1 MSLKKHQIIPF
12 LLATVLLLGCGHHR
26 YDGEL
31 ALVDSLQKLDS
42 AYLPDT
48 LLQPIVRYYDRWGT
62 RNEQAR
68 AHYLLGRTYHIEGL
82 LPQALDAYQTAAER
96 ADTTARDRDYSL
108 LMKVYACQSIVF
120 QYQRLSEEALQSL
133 AQEEYYARLVND
145 SLTITVCN
153 LYRMLAFYDI
163 NQHDSLEI
171 YGKKT
176 YEGYCRMGLHSQ
188 AVLSQFTLLHSYLER
203 KEFESAKLI
212 LDEIDHTGDYFNEK
226 GDVLYE
232 SSTYYYCKGL
242 YYLGVNQLDSAEY
255 YFLKESEYS
264 DDYNNQIGAS
274 RGLSLVYD
282 QKGDYRKSTAYAQLA
297 YSLNDSAYNLSIAEN
312 LQQMQAAYDY
322 RHHQRIAEQKEMESE
337 RYRGLLLFSFT
348 LLIFGILFF
357 MSYLRLQRKKR
368 EKEKQMLV
376 TQYQQNLL
384 RMEAKQAVLRSLPI
398 NQENDNK
405 ELIIRLKQSIKDL
418 EGKLSSAERNLAL
431 FPREESKINRK
442 LLNLEAYQKF
452 RNFTLFHKGSPM
464 EADWLELF
472 GGIDDL
478 LPTFFGTINQK
489 GKLDIKS
496 VKVCVLVRLFFQ
508 PKEIAELLHCS
519 QANVS
524 LLRRRLLKKVF
535 EMEGKP
541 EIFDK
546 KIQEII

>member
-1 MSLKKHQIIPF
+1 MGLKKPHILPF
-12 LLATVLLLGCGHHR
+12 LLATVLLLACGHHR

-42 AYLPDT
+42 AYLSDS
-48 LLQPIVRYYDRWGT
+48 LLQPIVRYYDRYGT
-62 RNEQAR
+62 RNQQAR

-108 LMKVYACQSIVF
+108 LMKVYSQMHEVF
-120 QYQRLSEEALQSL
+120 HHQRLSDEDINSLNQMAHYAWLYKDTLTAISSLYYKINCFYDKGDKDSALVYSDRAYRQAFDAGYKELAMEYLCSSMAIYMERGDYAAGKELLDRYEAL
-133 AQEEYYARLVND
+133 
-145 SLTITVCN
+145 
-153 LYRMLAFYDI
+153 
-163 NQHDSLEI
+163 
-171 YGKKT
+171 
-176 YEGYCRMGLHSQ
+176 
-188 AVLSQFTLLHSYLER
+188 SYL
-203 KEFESAKLI
+203 
-212 LDEIDHTGDYFNEK
+212 FNEE
-226 GDVLYE
+226 GDVASGKELF
-232 SSTYYYCKGL
+232 YYSKGL
-242 YYLGVNQLDSAEY
+242 YYLGTDALDSALF
-255 YFLKESEYS
+255 YFRKEQRQGYDYENKLYS
-264 DDYNNQIGAS
+264 S
-274 RGLSLVYD
+274 LGLSQVFE
-282 QKGDYRKSTAYAQLA
+282 RKHQSDSAYKYCRRAFM
-297 YSLNDSAYNLSIAEN
+297 LNDSAYNLSVAEN

-337 RYRGLLLFSFT
+337 RYRWLLLFSFT

-368 EKEKQMLV
+368 EKEKQLLV

-384 RMEAKQAVLRSLPI
+384 RMEAKQADLRNLLI
-398 NQENDNK
+398 DKENDNN
-405 ELIIRLKQSIKDL
+405 ELIIRLKQSIEDL
-418 EGKLSSAERNLAL
+418 EGKLSSAERNMAL

-452 RNFTLFHKGSPM
+452 RNFTLFHKGSP
-464 EADWLELF
+464 EEGDWLELF

>member
-1 MSLKKHQIIPF
+1 MSLKKPHILPF

-42 AYLPDT
+42 AYLSDS
-48 LLQPIVRYYDRWGT
+48 LLQPIVRYYDRYGT
-62 RNEQAR
+62 RNQQAR

-203 KEFESAKLI
+203 KEFEPAKRL
-212 LDEIDHTGDYFNEK
+212 LDEIDHTYDYFNEK

-274 RGLSLVYD
+274 RGLSLVYE
-282 QKGDYRKSTAYAQLA
+282 QKGDYRKSTAYAQQA
-297 YSLNDSAYNLSIAEN
+297 YSLNDSAYNLSVAEN

-322 RHHQRIAEQKEMESE
+322 SRHLKEKEVYKEKAARE
-337 RYRGLLLFSFT
+337 RQNLYLLLVFVTIIFFASFSYYKKYRSAQQAEHARQ
-348 LLIFGILFF
+348 LALY
-357 MSYLRLQRKKR
+357 SNLRQMLEQSKR
-368 EKEKQMLV
+368 ECHEKEKDHGHLISKVETLKAEISIRKKQIKMLEKRLHV
-376 TQYQQNLL
+376 GDDYFLKEKLDASLVYQYFKNYSASPLAADPPIASDWNRLRELYAEVLPGVKSFFDASTSLNSKERDVCMLTRMYFDNHEIILL
-384 RMEAKQAVLRSLPI
+384 LGEKTPSRLSTLRTRIHEKLYGKSGTP
-398 NQENDNK
+398 K
-405 ELIIRLKQSIKDL
+405 ELV
-418 EGKLSSAERNLAL
+418 
-431 FPREESKINRK
+431 SKIMQMK
-442 LLNLEAYQKF
+442 
-452 RNFTLFHKGSPM
+452 
-464 EADWLELF
+464 
-472 GGIDDL
+472 
-478 LPTFFGTINQK
+478 
-489 GKLDIKS
+489 
-496 VKVCVLVRLFFQ
+496 
-508 PKEIAELLHCS
+508 
-519 QANVS
+519 
-524 LLRRRLLKKVF
+524 
-535 EMEGKP
+535 
-541 EIFDK
+541 
-546 KIQEII
+546 